1 VTNTTLPVSIVDA
14 HVHLWDPGQE
24 RIPWLAGNALLNR
37 RYDVTTY
44 QEHTASTVIGRM
56 VYVQVDVVP
65 ADAFREMDWV
75 LAQAAE
81 DPRLGAIVAWAPLED
96 GDGVRAHLRNL
107 RALDPRVVGVR
118 RNIQS
123 EPDPAF
129 CLRPGFVQGVHLL
142 AEYGLSCDLCLTH
155 HQLPSAIAL
164 ARQCPETTFILDH
177 LGKPAIAAGRLDPW
191 REHLAALAALPN
203 AACKVSGVVTEANH
217 GQWTIDDL
225 APYVAHA
232 LAVFGED
239 RVLFGGDWP
248 VVLLASSYQR
258 WVETLHELTTHLSV
272 DARRRLWAD
281 NARRLYRLPNE
292 ENSKDIVASRRP

>member
-1 VTNTTLPVSIVDA
+1 MNTTLPVPIVDA

-44 QEHTASTVIGRM
+44 QEHTASTAIGRM

-65 ADAFREMDWV
+65 ADAFREVDWV
-75 LAQAAE
+75 IAQAAK

-118 RNIQS
+118 RNIQA

-129 CLRPGFVQGVHLL
+129 CLRPGFVEGVHLL
-142 AEYGLSCDLCLTH
+142 GEYGLSCDLCLTH
-155 HQLPSAIAL
+155 HQLPSAIEL

-177 LGKPAIAAGRLDPW
+177 LGKPAIAARQLDPW
-191 REHLAALAALPN
+191 REHLAALATLPN
-203 AACKVSGVVTEANH
+203 VACKVSGVVTEANH
-217 GQWTIDDL
+217 ARWTVDDL

-248 VVLLASSYQR
+248 VILLASSYQR
-258 WVETLHELTTHLSV
+258 WIETLHELTSHLSV
-272 DARRRLWAD
+272 DARRHLWAD
-281 NARRLYRLPNE
+281 NARRLYRLPD
-292 ENSKDIVASRRP
+292 KTSRGE

>member
-1 VTNTTLPVSIVDA
+1 MINTTRIGPIVDA

-24 RIPWLAGNALLNR
+24 CIPWLAGNALLNR
-37 RYDVTTY
+37 RYDVAAY
-44 QEHTASTVIGRM
+44 QEHTVSTAITRM

-65 ADAFREMDWV
+65 SDAFREVDWV
-75 LAQAAE
+75 IVQAAE

-96 GDGVRAHLRNL
+96 GDHIRTHLQNL
-107 RALDPRVVGVR
+107 QALDRRVVGIR
-118 RNIQS
+118 RNVQS

-177 LGKPAIAAGRLDPW
+177 LGKPAIAARQLDPW
-191 REHLAALAALPN
+191 REHLAALATLPN
-203 AACKVSGVVTEANH
+203 VACKVSGVVTEANH
-217 GQWTIDDL
+217 GRWTSDDI

-248 VVLLASSYQR
+248 VVLLASSYQQ
-258 WVETLHELTTHLSV
+258 WVDTLHDLTSHLSV

-281 NARRLYRLPNE
+281 NARRLYRLPDE
-292 ENSKDIVASRRP
+292 ERRKE

>member
-1 VTNTTLPVSIVDA
+1 MMDTTFTGPIVDA

-44 QEHTASTVIGRM
+44 QEHTAPTAIVGM

-65 ADAFREMDWV
+65 SDAFREVEWV
-75 LAQAAE
+75 IAQAAA
-81 DPRLGAIVAWAPLED
+81 DPRLRAIVAWAPLED
-96 GDGVRAHLRNL
+96 GDHVRAHLHNL

-118 RNIQS
+118 RNVES

-142 AEYGLSCDLCLTH
+142 AEYGLSCDLCITH

-177 LGKPAIAAGRLDPW
+177 LGKPAIAAGQLDPW
-191 REHLAALAALPN
+191 RERLAALATLPHV
-203 AACKVSGVVTEANH
+203 ACKVSGVVTEANH
-217 GQWTIDDL
+217 QRWTRDDL

-232 LAVFGED
+232 LTVFGED

-248 VVLLASSYQR
+248 VVLLAASYPR
-258 WVETLHELTTHLSV
+258 WVHTLDEVTDHLSM

-281 NARRLYRLPNE
+281 NARRLYRLPDKE
-292 ENSKDIVASRRP
+292 GSADVAPPV

>member
-1 VTNTTLPVSIVDA
+1 MNTTPISPIVDA

-24 RIPWLAGNALLNR
+24 RIPWLDGNALLNR
-37 RYDVTTY
+37 RYDVAAY
-44 QEHTASTVIGRM
+44 QEHTASTAINHV

-65 ADAFREMDWV
+65 ADAFREVAWV

-96 GDGVRAHLRNL
+96 GDRVRAHLRNL
-107 RALDPRVVGVR
+107 RALDLRVVGVR
-118 RNIQS
+118 RNIQA

-142 AEYGLSCDLCLTH
+142 AEYELSCDLCLTH

-177 LGKPAIAAGRLDPW
+177 LGKPAIAAGWLDPW
-191 REHLAALAALPN
+191 REHLAALATLPN
-203 AACKVSGVVTEANH
+203 VACKVSGLVTEANH
-217 GQWTIDDL
+217 ARWTSADL

-258 WVETLHELTTHLSV
+258 WVDTLDELTAHLSV
-272 DARRRLWAD
+272 DARRRLWAG
-281 NARRLYRLPNE
+281 NARRLYRLPDE
-292 ENSKDIVASRRP
+292 EKR

>member
-1 VTNTTLPVSIVDA
+1 MNTTLPVPIVDA

-24 RIPWLAGNALLNR
+24 RIPWLAGNALLNK
-37 RYDVTTY
+37 RYDVAAY
-44 QEHTASTVIGRM
+44 QEHTAPTTIVGM

-65 ADAFREMDWV
+65 ADVFHEVEWV
-75 LAQAAE
+75 IAQAAA
-81 DPRLGAIVAWAPLED
+81 DPRLRAIVAWAPLED

-118 RNIQS
+118 RNIQA

-129 CLRPGFVQGVHLL
+129 CLRPGFVQGVRLL
-142 AEYGLSCDLCLTH
+142 AEYELSCDLCLTH

-164 ARQCPETTFILDH
+164 ARQCPETTFILNH

-191 REHLAALAALPN
+191 REHLAALATLPHV
-203 AACKVSGVVTEANH
+203 ACKVSGLVTEANH
-217 GQWTIDDL
+217 GQWTVDTL
-225 APYVAHA
+225 APYVTHA

-258 WVETLHELTTHLSV
+258 WVETLHELTSHLSV

-292 ENSKDIVASRRP
+292 ENSMNIIASRRQ